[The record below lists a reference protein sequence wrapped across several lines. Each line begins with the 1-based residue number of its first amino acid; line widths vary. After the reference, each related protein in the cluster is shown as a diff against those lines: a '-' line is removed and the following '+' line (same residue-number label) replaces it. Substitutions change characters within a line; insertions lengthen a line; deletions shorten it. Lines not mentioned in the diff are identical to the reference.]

1 MAFYQCWGQK
11 VKRERDTTER
21 GVETPAGVLHHPFG
35 MDVLLLG
42 IHRET
47 PPQGVVGWGLPTG
60 LPGPRQPPTNYLAWK
75 AEEWELGGTDLSTP
89 TYLIRE
95 ISAISPPSSPF
106 LPGSQGDK
114 NSNLLFRVSGSVQKS
129 LQIVLL
135 HLD

>member
-47 PPQGVVGWGLPTG
+47 PPQGIVGWGLPTG
-60 LPGPRQPPTNYLAWK
+60 LPGPRQLPTNYLARK
-75 AEEWELGGTDLSTP
+75 AEEWEPGGHGSQHPHLSHPGNLCCLSTILP
-89 TYLIRE
+89 LLTWTSGGQE
-95 ISAISPPSSPF
+95 FKPSF
-106 LPGSQGDK
+106 
-114 NSNLLFRVSGSVQKS
+114 
-129 LQIVLL
+129 
-135 HLD
+135 